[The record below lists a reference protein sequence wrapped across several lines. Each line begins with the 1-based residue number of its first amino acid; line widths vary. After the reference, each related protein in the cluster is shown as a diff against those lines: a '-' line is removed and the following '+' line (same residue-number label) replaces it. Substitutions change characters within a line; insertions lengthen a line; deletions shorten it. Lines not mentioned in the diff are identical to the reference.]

1 MGERKVLNKYY
12 PPDLENFKLP
22 KLNPNRCKQ
31 YVVRLMIPFTM
42 RCKTCGNHIY
52 HGKKFNARKETVEGE
67 KYLGMPIFRFYIRC
81 PVCLSEI
88 SFKTDPENTDYA
100 AEAGA
105 YRTFQ
110 AEAIAVRE
118 IERKQQ
124 EKEEEEANNPMLA
137 LENRTKES
145 RREMDIL
152 DVLEEIKDIN
162 AQQEGVSFE
171 QLMEKHLEKER
182 EESQEEEQIVDAL
195 AKAVFQAE
203 SKKIKRIE
211 EDNVTQEY
219 MIPSKKSR
227 HEDSSSSYH
236 H

>member
-1 MGERKVLNKYY
+1 MGPHRYSL
-12 PPDLENFKLP
+12 L
-22 KLNPNRCKQ
+22 
-31 YVVRLMIPFTM
+31 
-42 RCKTCGNHIY
+42 
-52 HGKKFNARKETVEGE
+52 
-67 KYLGMPIFRFYIRC
+67 RFFIDYTTLAEALH
-81 PVCLSEI
+81 LSLT
-88 SFKTDPENTDYA
+88 TDPENTDYA

-162 AQQEGVSFE
+162 AQQEG
-171 QLMEKHLEKER
+171 
-182 EESQEEEQIVDAL
+182 
-195 AKAVFQAE
+195 
-203 SKKIKRIE
+203 
-211 EDNVTQEY
+211 
-219 MIPSKKSR
+219 
-227 HEDSSSSYH
+227 
-236 H
+236 